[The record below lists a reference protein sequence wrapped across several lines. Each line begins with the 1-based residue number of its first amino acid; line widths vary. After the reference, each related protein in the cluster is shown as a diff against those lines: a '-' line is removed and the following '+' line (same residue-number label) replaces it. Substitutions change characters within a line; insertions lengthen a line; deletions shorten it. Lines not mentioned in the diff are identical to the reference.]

1 MSNAAKWSK
10 NVVLIDADYA
20 DSVAFNLSVNFE
32 RMLGRQIPKADLA
45 DWLDCLA
52 LDGGLRPA
60 PQNEVQCVFLYS
72 PEKSTLRNF
81 QPASLTSDLD
91 GRAFRDNLG
100 EFLLQSVPIEDVV
113 GRKDFFCSPSKPS
126 DRPPKWSACSSWA
139 TWSPSAAT
147 SSPPPPPSRA
157 KTSPSSRWSPST
169 CAAAT
174 PNCSDFRS
182 PTHSAWKGR
191 NSFKPITEKF
201 I

>member
-113 GRKDFFCSPSKPS
+113 GRKNFFLQSIE
-126 DRPPKWSACSSWA
+126 AIGQ
-139 TWSPSAAT
+139 AAEVERLLIVGDME
-147 SSPPPPPSRA
+147 SFGRDII
-157 KTSPSSRWSPST
+157 
-169 CAAAT
+169 AAAT
-174 PNCSDFRS
+174 AIEGKDITLFAMEPLNVRGCHAELLGFSL
-182 PTHSAWKGR
+182 THALGVEGSE
-191 NSFKPITEKF
+191 FV
-201 I
+201 